1 MGLPDGKVRWA
12 VRLHG
17 FLLSL
22 RSEYSFNSHSLV
34 DMIRGDAWRS
44 VSGEVPGQLARNLVD
59 FFVHIDCCIYHLIG
73 NVQPSGSRL
82 LTGNG
87 CIAKPPLE
95 NTAPDTW
102 DTCTADTQTTR
113 PDRRDG
119 RNGCSGSAPGYGHG
133 RETRRC
139 GTGQP
144 RRMGMAL
151 RWDGGGGISEPD
163 RDRIDW
169 RRGC

>member
-1 MGLPDGKVRWA
+1 MVVGVCVSHISLLPSIYIGRGWLILSA
-12 VRLHG
+12 EMHG
-17 FLLSL
+17 VLS
-22 RSEYSFNSHSLV
+22 
-34 DMIRGDAWRS
+34 RG
-44 VSGEVPGQLARNLVD
+44 VPGQVAWNLLD
-59 FFVHIDCCIYHLIG
+59 FFVHIDCCIYHLID
-73 NVQPSGSRL
+73 NVQPSESRL

-87 CIAKPPLE
+87 WIAKPPPE

-113 PDRRDG
+113 PDRRNG
-119 RNGCSGSAPGYGHG
+119 RNGCSGSAPGCGHG
-133 RETRRC
+133 RETRRARTRRC

-151 RWDGGGGISEPD
+151 RWDGGGGGRSGPV